1 MTHDVNL
8 IDRLRIERVVWT
20 LDQRLYDLPR
30 SSRIAKRR
38 EVRQNVLAAAHDVG
52 TPAALRQLGNGQQLA
67 ADYLAAE
74 YGDEPRAH
82 LTTAAVFL
90 LTATFFLL
98 PYLSEAAN
106 AFGQGVTAGDPNAT
120 GTFTWSGLS
129 LIQSPVTFTFSDG
142 VGQSTGGNLSPFGY
156 HRAPRLDDPHRT
168 TLATASDVAHA
179 RASHTKRPSHHRV
192 SRAPA
197 PEPDRS

>member
-52 TPAALRQLGNGQQLA
+52 TPAALRQLGSGQQLA

-90 LTATFFLL
+90 LTATLFLL
-98 PYLSEAAN
+98 PYLSEAAK

-142 VGQSTGGNLSPFGY
+142 AGQYTGGNLSPFGY
-156 HRAPRLDDPHRT
+156 IALLGSTILIGRLWRLPAMWRT
-168 TLATASDVAHA
+168 
-179 RASHTKRPSHHRV
+179 R
-192 SRAPA
+192 SRRTRNAPA
-197 PEPDRS
+197 TID